1 METLWQDV
9 KYGARMLA
17 KSPGFTLAAVV
28 MLALAIGANSA
39 IFSVVHS
46 VLLERLPYKDPER
59 IVMVWE
65 QRPKEANFKNV
76 VSPADYLDWR
86 AQNQV
91 FEYLAAYSQESA
103 DVIGAGEPE
112 RVGAVAATADFFN
125 VLGVE
130 PQLGRLFQAGDDV
143 AGNRLVVLSDGLWKR
158 KYGADPSIVGR
169 KINLSGRDFEVIGVT
184 RPEFRLAASAFPVA
198 AELWVPYPFPPNFGQ
213 VRAAHFL
220 FAFARLKQGVSFEQA
235 SAGMA
240 TLSAQILQQNPEPWN
255 EGHAAKVVPLREELT
270 GDIRPMLLVLL
281 GAVGF
286 VVLIACANV
295 ANLLLARGAARARE
309 VSIRSALGAGRARLI
324 RQLLVES
331 MLLSFTAGGLGVLLA
346 LWSTDAM
353 KLMIPRNMMTVGLDD
368 FGISGPVLWF
378 TLGLCVATS
387 LLFGLLPA
395 LQATRLNLSDALK
408 AGGRPATSTR
418 ARRRLRG
425 ALVVAEVALSVVLLA
440 GAGLMVRTLVELY
453 SVSPGF
459 RAENLLTA
467 GVVVPRSRYGD
478 DARIA
483 QFYQNA
489 LARVR
494 SIPGVL
500 GAAAVSHL
508 PLSGQDSRT
517 GVAPDGT
524 ERRPDEPPR
533 RMHHRQVSVGYF
545 ETMGIPLLE
554 GRLLNEFD
562 SADSKRVMVINQAAA
577 RRFWG
582 EQSAVGHFVVV
593 GGREETRWEIVG
605 VVGNTRHWGL
615 GREANPEM
623 YIPIAKQPTPFMTLV
638 VRTAGDPL
646 GFTASVRE
654 QIRAMDAQLPIS
666 APLAGADL
674 IAQSESQR
682 SFFLTLMAAFAG
694 LALLLAGLGIY
705 AVMAYN
711 VAQRRQE
718 FGVRLALGAQGRDI
732 RGMVIGE
739 GARLALAG
747 VLLGTAGALAL
758 THLLKN
764 LLYEVTATDPMTF
777 AAVPVVL
784 ALVAFAACAL
794 PARRAAKVDPM
805 VALRY
810 E

>member
-1 METLWQDV
+1 METLWQDL

-65 QRPKEANFKNV
+65 QRPKEGNFENV

-91 FEYLAAYSQESA
+91 FEYMAAYTTQSV

-112 RVGAVAATADFFN
+112 AVFAGVATADFFQ
-125 VLGVE
+125 VLGVQ
-130 PQLGRLFQAGDDV
+130 PQLGRLFQPGDDV
-143 AGNRLVVLSDGLWKR
+143 EGNHRVVVLSDGLWKR
-158 KYGADPSIVGR
+158 KYGGDPSIVGR
-169 KINLSGRDFEVIGVT
+169 KVNLSGRDHEVIGVT
-184 RPEFRLAASAFPVA
+184 REDFRLAYP
-198 AELWVPYPFPPNFGQ
+198 AELWAPFPFPQQFSLARG
-213 VRAAHFL
+213 AHFL
-220 FAFARLKQGVSFEQA
+220 LVYARLKPGVALQQA
-235 SAGMA
+235 HAGMA
-240 TLSAQILQQNPEPWN
+240 TLSAQIEQQNLPVN
-255 EGHAAKVVPLREELT
+255 EGHAAKVVPIREQLT
-270 GDIRPMLLVLL
+270 SAVRPMLLVLF

-295 ANLLLARGAARARE
+295 ANLLLARGAARQRE
-309 VSIRSALGAGRARLI
+309 VSIRSALGAGRRRII
-324 RQLLVES
+324 RQLLAENL
-331 MLLSFTAGGLGVLLA
+331 LLSFAAGGIGVLLA

-353 KLMIPRNMMTVGLDD
+353 KLIIPRDVATIGLQD
-368 FGISGPVLWF
+368 FSINAPVLWF
-378 TLGLCVATS
+378 TLGLSVATS

-395 LQATRLNLSDALK
+395 FQATRLNLSDALK
-408 AGGRPATSTR
+408 AGARTATSTR
-418 ARRRLRG
+418 ARKRLRG
-425 ALVVAEVALSVVLLA
+425 ALVVAEVGLSVVLLA
-440 GAGLMVRTLVELY
+440 GAGLMIRTLLELY

-459 RAENLLTA
+459 RTENLLTA
-467 GVVVPRSRYGD
+467 GMVVPRSRYPD
-478 DARIA
+478 NAQVV

-494 SIPGVL
+494 GIPGVES
-500 GAAAVSHL
+500 AAAVSHL

-524 ERRPDEPPR
+524 ERRPGEPPR
-533 RMHHRQVSVGYF
+533 RMHHRNVSAGYF

-562 SADSKRVMVINQAAA
+562 TADSMPVMVINEAAA
-577 RRFWG
+577 KRFWG
-582 EQSAVGHFVVV
+582 TQSAVGRFVII
-593 GGREETRWEIVG
+593 GGQVEVRREVVG

-615 GREANPEM
+615 GREVNPEM
-623 YIPIAKQPTPFMTLV
+623 YIPMTQQPTPFMTLV
-638 VRTAGDPL
+638 VRTAGEPV
-646 GFTASVRE
+646 GFAGAVRE
-654 QIRAMDAQLPIS
+654 QIRALDSQLPIA
-666 APLAGADL
+666 APQTGDAL

-694 LALLLAGLGIY
+694 IALALAGLGIY

-711 VAQRRQE
+711 VTQRRQE
-718 FGVRLALGAQGRDI
+718 FGVRLALGAQRSDI
-732 RGMVIGE
+732 RAMVLGE
-739 GARLALAG
+739 GARLALVG
-747 VLLGTAGALAL
+747 VVLGTGGALAL

-764 LLYEVTATDPMTF
+764 LLYEVTPTDPLTF
-777 AAVPVVL
+777 TAVPVVL
-784 ALVAFAACAL
+784 ALVALAACVL
-794 PARRAAKVDPM
+794 PARRASKTDPM

>member
-1 METLWQDV
+1 MDTLWQDF
-9 KYGARMLA
+9 KYGARMLM

-39 IFSVVHS
+39 IFSVVYS

-65 QRPKEANFKNV
+65 QRPKEGVFDNV

-91 FEYLAAYSQESA
+91 FDAMAAYNTTSA
-103 DVIGAGEPE
+103 DVLGAGEPE
-112 RVGAVAATADFFN
+112 RVFCGVATGDFFRI
-125 VLGVE
+125 LGAQ
-130 PQLGRLFQAGDDV
+130 PLLGRLIQPADDGEGQTFV
-143 AGNRLVVLSDGLWKR
+143 VVLSHGLWQR
-158 KYGADPSIVGR
+158 KFGGDPSIVGR
-169 KINLSGRDFEVIGVT
+169 KINLSGRDHEVIGVMG
-184 RPEFRLAASAFPVA
+184 PEFRLAFP
-198 AELWVPYPFPPNFGQ
+198 AELWVPFPFPANFQ
-213 VRAAHFL
+213 HVRAAHFL
-220 FAFARLKQGVSFEQA
+220 TVFGRLKDDITLEQA
-235 SAGMA
+235 RAAMA
-240 TLSAQILQQNPEPWN
+240 TLSAQIEQQHPGIN
-255 EGHAAKVVPLREELT
+255 EGHAANVVPLRQQLT
-270 GDIRPMLLVLL
+270 SEVKPMLLVLL

-286 VVLIACANV
+286 VALIACANV

-309 VSIRSALGAGRARLI
+309 VSIRSALGAGRGRLV

-331 MLLSFTAGGLGVLLA
+331 MLLSIVAGGLGVLLA
-346 LWSTDAM
+346 LWSIDAM
-353 KLMIPRNMMTVGLDD
+353 KLTIPRNVVTLGLDD
-368 FGISGPVLWF
+368 FGINAPVLWF
-378 TLGLCVATS
+378 TLGLSVATG

-395 LQATRLNLSDALK
+395 LQATRLNLGESLK
-408 AGGRPATSTR
+408 AGGRTATATR
-418 ARRRLRG
+418 TRKRLRG

-459 RAENLLTA
+459 RAENLLTT
-467 GVVVPRSRYGD
+467 GMVVPRNRYPSNE
-478 DARIA
+478 RILH
-483 QFYQNA
+483 FYQEA
-489 LARVR
+489 LARIR
-494 SIPGVL
+494 SIPGVRN
-500 GAAAVSHL
+500 AAAVSHL

-562 SADSKRVMVINQAAA
+562 TAKSKPVMVINRAAA

-582 EQSAVGHFVVV
+582 NESAVGHFVIV

-623 YIPIAKQPTPFMTLV
+623 YIPIAQQPTPFMTLV
-638 VRTAGDPL
+638 VRTAGEPL
-646 GFTASVRE
+646 GFTAAVRE
-654 QIRAMDAQLPIS
+654 QIRALDPQLPNS
-666 APLAGADL
+666 APLTGDQL

-682 SFFLTLMAAFAG
+682 SFFLTLMAAFAV
-694 LALLLAGLGIY
+694 LALSLAGLGIY

-711 VAQRRQE
+711 VTQRRQE
-718 FGVRLALGAQGRDI
+718 IGVRLALGAQARDI
-732 RGMVIGE
+732 HSMVLGE
-739 GARLALAG
+739 GAKLMLAG
-747 VLLGTAGALAL
+747 VAVGIGGALAL
-758 THLLKN
+758 TRLLEQ
-764 LLYEVTATDPMTF
+764 LLYGVKPTDPVTF
-777 AAVPVVL
+777 MAVPMLLAAV
-784 ALVAFAACAL
+784 ALAACAV
-794 PARRAAKVDPM
+794 PARRAGKVDPI